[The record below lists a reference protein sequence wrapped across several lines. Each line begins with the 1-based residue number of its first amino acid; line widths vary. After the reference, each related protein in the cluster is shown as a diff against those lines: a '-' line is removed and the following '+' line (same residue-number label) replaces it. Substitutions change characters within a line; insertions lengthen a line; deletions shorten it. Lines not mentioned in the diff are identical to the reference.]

1 MDKAFNTLPIQTY
14 LRTRASTIVVD
25 VGEDSTGTV
34 SLNLAKP
41 SDVTVVIASA
51 AYEGTPEVFVA
62 AIDRTPSLT
71 DFDIIISPTDSQF
84 VKIQDR
90 VTLRLSAGQ
99 YSFIWKG
106 FSTAGAAQAFPA
118 LCSRLVLA
126 IDQ

>member
-1 MDKAFNTLPIQTY
+1 MEKTLNTLSIQTY
-14 LRTRASTIVVD
+14 VRTRASTIVTD
-25 VGEDSTGTV
+25 VGGSSTGTV

-41 SDVTVVIASA
+41 SDVTVLIASA

-62 AIDRTPSLT
+62 AVGRTPSLT
-71 DFDIIISPTDSQF
+71 DFDIIVSPTDGQF
-84 VKIQDR
+84 VKHQDR
-90 VTLRLSAGQ
+90 VTLRLPAGQ
-99 YSFIWKG
+99 YSFNWKG